1 VPAWLG
7 ERGQRL
13 ASTTRARRIWRGP
26 LLVVAAVIAALLTIG
41 LWLLVRSA
49 RSVNQ
54 PISLGSVN
62 WILYRE
68 DLIRMQTAD
77 PSVFQPILSGPS
89 TFMLEHSATGNAP
102 AGAEPA
108 ELFFSYAAFQT
119 ALQNGSIIPG
129 VKFVAY
135 DPEDWPATPML
146 EQQDPR
152 HYLQLFGQTAQANG
166 YKAILIPGRD
176 LMQVP
181 GAVCGQQ
188 KGETLSAAY
197 VRCGLP
203 ATAAYASVYVIQAA
217 SLELDLPSLR
227 QLVQSSAAAARAANP
242 AVTTFATLSTIP
254 PGGGPTSATAL
265 NKAARTILPYVQGL
279 ELNSTAATDT
289 RMIAFLHLLAGQ

>member
-1 VPAWLG
+1 
-7 ERGQRL
+7 L
-13 ASTTRARRIWRGP
+13 ASTMRVRRSWRGP
-26 LLVVAAVIAALLTIG
+26 LLVAAALLAALLTIG

-49 RSVNQ
+49 HSVNK
-54 PISLGSVN
+54 PISLGSVY

-68 DLIRMQTAD
+68 DLIRMQAAD
-77 PSVFQPILSGPS
+77 PAVFQPILSGPS

-108 ELFFSYAAFQT
+108 ELFFSYADFQA
-119 ALQNGSIIPG
+119 ALQNHSIIPG
-129 VKFVAY
+129 VKYVAY
-135 DPEDWPATPML
+135 DPENWPATPTQ
-146 EQQDPR
+146 EQQNPR
-152 HYLQLFGQTAQANG
+152 HYLQLFGQAAQSNG
-166 YKAILIPGRD
+166 YKAILIPARD

-181 GAVCGQQ
+181 GAVCGQR

-203 ATAAYASVYVIQAA
+203 MTAAYGSVYVIQAA
-217 SLELDLPSLR
+217 SLELDLPSLK

-242 AVTTFATLSTIP
+242 AVTIFATLSTIP

-279 ELNSTAATDT
+279 ELNSTASTDS
-289 RMIAFLHLLAGQ
+289 RMIAFLHDLAGQ